1 MRLGF
6 FDQLPCTDWQS
17 ESQRYQDILAQIEP
31 GEALGFDP
39 VWQEET
45 VL

>member
-6 FDQLPCTDWQS
+6 FDQLWGADWQA
-17 ESQRYQDILAQIEP
+17 ESQRYQDILVQIEP
-31 GEALGFDP
+31 GEALGCDT
-39 VWQEET
+39 VWQGET